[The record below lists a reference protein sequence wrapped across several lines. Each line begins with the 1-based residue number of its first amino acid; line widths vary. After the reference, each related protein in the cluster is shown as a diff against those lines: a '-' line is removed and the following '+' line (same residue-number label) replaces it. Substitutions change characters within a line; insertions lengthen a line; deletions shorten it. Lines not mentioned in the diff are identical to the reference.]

1 MLVPDTP
8 TRSEGMTLT
17 ISLDTVLLFIIAV
30 LLFIIVVWGT
40 NAV

>member
-1 MLVPDTP
+1 
-8 TRSEGMTLT
+8 MTLT

>member
-1 MLVPDTP
+1 MQSTP
-8 TRSEGMTLT
+8 TRSETMTLT